1 MLGRDSKINFDFR
14 NGPHFFQ
21 LCNPIS
27 DAIPRGEHVIRKQ
40 PTPRE
45 TVTFRW
51 PAVPGTRWNGN
62 VVQGLA
68 GRRVRYQGVPAT
80 VTAVRVVEEGL
91 AIMVTV
97 EGPRVATAFWEA
109 WEQAIK
115 GEST

>member
-1 MLGRDSKINFDFR
+1 M
-14 NGPHFFQ
+14 
-21 LCNPIS
+21 
-27 DAIPRGEHVIRKQ
+27 IRKQ
-40 PTPRE
+40 PSPSE

-51 PAVPGTRWNGN
+51 PAVPGARWNDT

-68 GRRVRYQGVPAT
+68 GRRCEYQGVPAT

-97 EGPRVATAFWEA
+97 EGPRVAAAFWEA

-115 GEST
+115 GESA